1 MLSPEAADAAAAV
14 LVDAG
19 PHQHAIAAHN
29 ARFEIFKFLRQSY
42 EMLDLSALL
51 KLVPQHFTLISSV
64 HYSLLLISY
73 LFDEDYVHFDYL
85 LAALYSYNIYVQH
98 IFIL

>member
-14 LVDAG
+14 LIDAG

-64 HYSLLLISY
+64 HYYSLLLISY
-73 LFDEDYVHFDYL
+73 LFDYVHFDYV
-85 LAALYSYNIYVQH
+85 LAALYSYNINVQH